1 VANATLSVAWRCDEP
16 SPKMSRG
23 QVNAASMDLTWAG
36 SALLVADTRGQL
48 YMYKV
53 LPVADPGGEFYPVNT

>member
-1 VANATLSVAWRCDEP
+1 
-16 SPKMSRG
+16 MSRG